1 MSGQGSGTQG
11 NLPSVLP
18 SPLASPLA
26 APPPPPDQ
34 DVDALRRQIAET
46 RAQLAQTA
54 RAMDQG
60 QMQEVNDR
68 SMITRVVILVFGGSI
83 GAVLLAIVIAGIA
96 SGQAENIATQAAD
109 LLKSVVLPIVT
120 LVLGYYFGRAGKGG

>member
-1 MSGQGSGTQG
+1 MSGTKD
-11 NLPSVLP
+11 NLPSVVP
-18 SPLASPLA
+18 PPA
-26 APPPPPDQ
+26 APSEQ
-34 DVDALRRQIAET
+34 DIEALRRQIAQARE
-46 RAQLAQTA
+46 QVQQTA

-60 QMQEVNDR
+60 QIQEMNDR

-96 SGQAENIATQAAD
+96 SGKAEAIATQAVD

-120 LVLGYYFGRAGKGG
+120 LVLGYYFGRAGKAG

>member
-1 MSGQGSGTQG
+1 MSGTAS
-11 NLPSVLP
+11 NLPSVVP
-18 SPLASPLA
+18 PAGA
-26 APPPPPDQ
+26 APDQ
-34 DVDALRRQIAET
+34 DVEALRRQIAET

-60 QMQEVNDR
+60 QIQEVEDR

-96 SGQAENIATQAAD
+96 SGKAENIAAQAAD